1 MKKQPLLFLLSL
13 IAFNLN
19 AQQSKVFTTINA
31 FCVDLQTAKKPDA
44 WGKLKKGDV
53 LYTGDKIRV
62 YDSSYVTLLEP
73 KGALIEWKQSGDF
86 YVDSL
91 PKSGKEDKDAL
102 AMYEAMLNEKTTPK
116 EYTSLLEAIY
126 GAKPVQWQIGNRAWL
141 LHDKVKLRWNS
152 EEEFVLKIT
161 DMSGKLLKEQK
172 VSGGLADVNFET
184 VSSFPKQYV
193 LLNLY
198 TNDNEESVSAPLAIY
213 YPGPIEKD
221 EKIAA
226 LTATQKRLSLSTA
239 AGQMAFATWAES
251 NDCFIEAAE
260 AKAKAKQLM
269 GK

>member
-1 MKKQPLLFLLSL
+1 MKFLSVLVCTCLLTASVFG
-13 IAFNLN
+13 
-19 AQQSKVFTTINA
+19 QRTKVFTII
-31 FCVDLQTAKKPDA
+31 DA
-44 WGKLKKGDV
+44 YCIDVQKAGNSAIWHKLKKGDV
-53 LYTGDKIRV
+53 LSKGDQIRV

-73 KGALIEWKQSGDF
+73 KGALLEWKESGDF

-91 PKSGKEDKDAL
+91 PKSNKQDLKAL
-102 AMYEAMLNEKTTPK
+102 AMYEALLNPEVASKK
-116 EYTSLLEAIY
+116 SANLIDAINNS
-126 GAKPVQWQIGNRAWL
+126 KSVQWSISNKAWL
-141 LHDKVKLRWNS
+141 LSNKVKLRWNS

-172 VSGGLADVNFET
+172 VSGGYTEVNFET

-193 LLNLY
+193 LLSLY
-198 TNDNEESVSAPLAIY
+198 KKDGVESESPELAIY

-226 LTATQKRLSLSTA
+226 LAVTQKSLALNTTTGQLALA
-239 AGQMAFATWAES
+239 AWAES
-251 NDCFIEAAE
+251 NGCFIEAAE